1 MALPFDRCCACSLDG
16 RRVLPQKP
24 GANATNI
31 KVAPGGFP
39 VSSLLQM
46 SVRFILLC
54 VPDVEGES
62 RNLHAYT
69 HQNVLFFILKAR
81 VQNHQRQY
89 FTAVVVAKQR
99 SRSKQ
104 DQRIFLSGYNPG
116 LALKQIKLE
125 ESTGA
130 DLVSAVNVRAN
141 PAAARPERLPNSQN
155 YSTVTPQPM
164 I

>member
-1 MALPFDRCCACSLDG
+1 MSRESH
-16 RRVLPQKP
+16 
-24 GANATNI
+24 ANCTRTHTKMSFLI
-31 KVAPGGFP
+31 K
-39 VSSLLQM
+39 
-46 SVRFILLC
+46 
-54 VPDVEGES
+54 
-62 RNLHAYT
+62 
-69 HQNVLFFILKAR
+69 KAR
-81 VQNHQRQY
+81 VQNHERQH
-89 FTAVVVAKQR
+89 FTAVVVAEQR

-104 DQRIFLSGYNPG
+104 DERIFLSGYNPG

-141 PAAARPERLPNSQN
+141 AAAARTETLPNSQN